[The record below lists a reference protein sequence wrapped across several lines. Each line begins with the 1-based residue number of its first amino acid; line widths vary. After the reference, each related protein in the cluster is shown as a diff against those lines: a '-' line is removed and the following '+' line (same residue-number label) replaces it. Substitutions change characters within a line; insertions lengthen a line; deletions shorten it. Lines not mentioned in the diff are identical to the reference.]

1 LFCCGVHRQGE
12 DRVTELAPRK
22 KSYLN
27 FMKIKDGG
35 TVIFRNVG
43 KRLLVTQECIN
54 VGIELSD
61 THLFEN
67 IKTGHFPET

>member
-1 LFCCGVHRQGE
+1 
-12 DRVTELAPRK
+12 
-22 KSYLN
+22 
-27 FMKIKDGG
+27 MKIKDGG